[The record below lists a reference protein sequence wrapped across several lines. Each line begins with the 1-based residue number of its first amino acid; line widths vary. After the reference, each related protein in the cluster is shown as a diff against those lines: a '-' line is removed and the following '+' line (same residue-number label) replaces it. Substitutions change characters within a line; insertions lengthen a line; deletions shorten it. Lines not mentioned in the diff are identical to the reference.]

1 MIYNKWKLI
10 EGNDLK
16 MLGSVEGFG
25 SAATIYLIV

>member
-16 MLGSVEGFG
+16 MSRSVEGFG